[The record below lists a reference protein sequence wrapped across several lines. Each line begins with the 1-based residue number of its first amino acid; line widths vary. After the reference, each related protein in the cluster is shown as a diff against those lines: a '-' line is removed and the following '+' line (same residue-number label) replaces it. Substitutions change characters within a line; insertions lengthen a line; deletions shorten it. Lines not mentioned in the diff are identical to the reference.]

1 MLAAI
6 RSAAVLGINAYEVT
20 VEVDAARGLP
30 NFTIVGLPA
39 SAVRESRERVCAAIL
54 NAGLELKSRRLTINL
69 APADVRKDGTSFDLP
84 IALALLAATGQL
96 PADRLRNLLAV
107 GELGLDGKLRP
118 VRGVLPVARLAA
130 ARERDTLLLPS
141 ANLAEAS
148 LVSSARLAAG
158 DRLRDIVYAL
168 RNGGLP
174 RAAPAAVQPAA
185 REVPTLD
192 LADVAGQASAK
203 RALEIAAAGGH
214 GLVMIGPPGS
224 GKTMLARRLP
234 SILPLL
240 TEEEALEVTAIHSVA
255 GLLHP
260 HRPLCGGRPFRAPH
274 HSISDAGLVGGGST
288 PRPGE
293 VSLAH
298 HGVLF
303 LDELLEFRRH
313 VLEALRQP
321 MEDGFVT
328 VARVSASVI
337 FPARFALAAAMNP
350 CPCGFAGDCARS
362 CICAAADIARYHA
375 RLSGPLRDR
384 IDMFVSVPT
393 LPIERLARAV
403 PGEPSAHVRERVQA
417 ARARQLLRHRELPD
431 SPANGHASPS
441 VVERTLANDAYQL
454 LRSSSIGLG
463 LSARGYH
470 RTLRV
475 ARTIADLD
483 GEDRIRAPHVA
494 EGLRYRGVDA
504 SRMGRPTASAGQ
516 GGLNP

>member
-6 RSAAVLGINAYEVT
+6 RSAAVLGISAYEVT

-30 NFTIVGLPA
+30 HFTIVGLPA
-39 SAVRESRERVCAAIL
+39 GAVKESRERVCAAIK
-54 NAGLELKSRRLTINL
+54 NAGLELPPRRLTINL

-84 IALALLAATGQL
+84 IALALLAATRQL
-96 PADRLRNLLAV
+96 PPDRLCDLVAV
-107 GELGLDGKLRP
+107 GELGLDGHLRP

-130 ARERDTLLLPS
+130 ARKRDTLLLPS

-158 DRLRDIVYAL
+158 EKLRDIVHAL

-174 RAAPAAVQPAA
+174 HTAAIPAQPAA
-185 REVPTLD
+185 RRVPTPD
-192 LADVAGQASAK
+192 LADVAGQESAK

-214 GLVMIGPPGS
+214 GLVMIGPPGG

-234 SILPLL
+234 SILPSL

-255 GLLHP
+255 GLLRP
-260 HRPLCGGRPFRAPH
+260 DSPLCVERPFRAPH

-313 VLEALRQP
+313 VLESLRQP

-328 VARVSASVI
+328 VARVSSSVL

-350 CPCGFAGDCARS
+350 CPCGFAGSTSRS
-362 CICAAADIARYHA
+362 CTCAAAEISRYHA

-384 IDMFVSVPT
+384 IDMFVGVPA
-393 LPIERLARAV
+393 LPIERLARAA
-403 PGEPSAHVRERVQA
+403 PGESSASVRERVQA
-417 ARARQLLRHRELPD
+417 ARARQLVRYHRGAGA
-431 SPANGHASPS
+431 SSNAHASPS
-441 VVERTLANDAYQL
+441 MLESSLVRDAFLL
-454 LRSSSIGLG
+454 LRTSAVGLG
-463 LSARGYH
+463 LSARAYH

-483 GEDRIRAPHVA
+483 REDGIRASHVA
-494 EGLRYRGVDA
+494 EALRYRGLDP
-504 SRMGRPTASAGQ
+504 PTE
-516 GGLNP
+516 

>member
-1 MLAAI
+1 MLASI
-6 RSAAVLGINAYEVT
+6 RSAAVLGISAYEVT

-30 NFTIVGLPA
+30 QFTIVGLPA
-39 SAVRESRERVCAAIL
+39 GAVRESRERVCAAIV
-54 NAGLELKSRRLTINL
+54 NAGLELPPRRLTINL

-84 IALALLAATGQL
+84 IALALLAATRQL
-96 PADRLRNLLAV
+96 PSDRLCDLLAI
-107 GELGLDGKLRP
+107 GELGLDGHLRA

-130 ARERDTLLLPS
+130 ARERDILLLPS
-141 ANLAEAS
+141 ANVAEAS

-158 DRLRDIVYAL
+158 DTLRDIVHAL
-168 RNGGLP
+168 KNGGLP
-174 RAAPAAVQPAA
+174 RTAPAAAQRAA
-185 REVPTLD
+185 REGPTLD
-192 LADVAGQASAK
+192 LADVAGQGSAK

-214 GLVMIGPPGS
+214 GLVMIGPPGG

-234 SILPLL
+234 SILPSL

-255 GLLHP
+255 GLLRP
-260 HRPLCGGRPFRAPH
+260 DRPLCGERPFRAPH

-298 HGVLF
+298 QGVLF

-313 VLEALRQP
+313 VLESLRQP

-328 VARVSASVI
+328 VARVSASVL

-350 CPCGFAGDCARS
+350 CPCGFAGDASRS
-362 CICAAADIARYHA
+362 CTCAGAEIARYHA

-384 IDMFVSVPT
+384 IDMFVSVPA
-393 LPIERLARAV
+393 LPIERLARAAR
-403 PGEPSAHVRERVQA
+403 GEPSDSVRARVER
-417 ARARQLLRHRELPD
+417 ARARQLARYQELPRA
-431 SPANGHASPS
+431 SSNAHASPTM
-441 VVERTLANDAYQL
+441 VEGTLAHDAYEL
-454 LRSSSIGLG
+454 LRASAIRLG
-463 LSARGYH
+463 LSARAYH

-483 GEDRIRAPHVA
+483 GDNAIRAPQVA
-494 EGLRYRGVDA
+494 EALRYRG
-504 SRMGRPTASAGQ
+504 TEASAE
-516 GGLNP
+516 